1 MRNPYIKIVII
12 LAIIGVAG
20 FFATRFILSLPSKEE
35 RALINLTRT
44 FQRGDY
50 DGMNKLSIDG
60 SFFKVL
66 GNSRVFDTD
75 GTEINWRNY
84 ASNWNEDALRLA
96 IETYIKMHVTGLK
109 YKHLST
115 QRLDDGARAV
125 VHFLFDFTVNDY
137 STGNLLAPDV
147 YDGSAEG
154 DCFLV
159 RSNDGSMVI
168 EKLDFTLVSIEGLT
182 LKKYL
187 PYVQ

>member
-1 MRNPYIKIVII
+1 MRNPYVKLVLIIV
-12 LAIIGVAG
+12 IIGVAG
-20 FFATRFILSLPSKEE
+20 LFIVRFILSLPTKEE
-35 RALINLTRT
+35 RVLINLTRT

-50 DGMNKLSIDG
+50 DGMSELSIDG

-66 GNSRVFDTD
+66 DKSRVFDTD
-75 GTEINWRNY
+75 GQEINWRNNV
-84 ASNWNEDALRLA
+84 SNWSEEALKVS
-96 IETYIKMHVTGLK
+96 IELYVKMHVTGLK
-109 YKHLST
+109 YRSLAT
-115 QRLDDGARAV
+115 QRLDDGAKAV

-159 RSNDGSMVI
+159 RSKDGSMVI
-168 EKLDFTLVSIEGLT
+168 EKLDFTLVSIEGLS

-187 PYVQ
+187 PYV